1 MKKVFILFVTL
12 LATQSFIA
20 GNVICGDSQAE
31 WVSDI
36 SQAQR
41 TLPPV
46 YDPRGKIDPFQPIF
60 SDDHN
65 KPVLKVH
72 QIECVSNPTLE
83 KLHLSQLELSGIVIT
98 EHKSIGLVQETN
110 RKGHIVTKNMCIDKG
125 KVAEIL
131 IDRIIVHEEMQDL
144 HGVVRIKKFQM
155 KLKKKIN

>member
-1 MKKVFILFVTL
+1 MKKIIVFATL
-12 LATQSFIA
+12 LVSQVVFA
-20 GNVICGDSQAE
+20 GNLFCGDSQFQ
-31 WVSDI
+31 WISDI
-36 SQAQR
+36 SQTQR
-41 TLPPV
+41 ILPPV

-98 EHKSIGLVQETN
+98 EHKSIALVQEAN

-131 IDRIIVHEEMQDL
+131 IDRIIVHGEMQDL